1 MYLQAISALSSCLS
15 QTKNVWTSI
24 KFLYVDV
31 CVDSVVSKEDCY
43 LFQIATVDTK
53 ASGGKSRP
61 RKPVTHAPPTKEKK
75 GGEKKGKKEKA

>member
-1 MYLQAISALSSCLS
+1 M
-15 QTKNVWTSI
+15 
-24 KFLYVDV
+24 
-31 CVDSVVSKEDCY
+31 VSKEDCY